1 MNHYIEAVAI
11 GVVAASVLFVAGVG
25 AGSPSRAATPDTRPA
40 DEAGAGTQYE
50 SAFYKA
56 RAELAK
62 AQWRYEFAVADRAR
76 IVNRVASHNASREDL
91 DASIAAVERASATV
105 KADRAALAQAQA
117 NLARLGVAPLPIS

>member
-25 AGSPSRAATPDTRPA
+25 AGSPSSAATPVTLPA
-40 DEAGAGTQYE
+40 AQAGAGTQDE

-62 AQWRYEFAVADRAR
+62 AQWRYEFAVAERAR
-76 IVNRVASHNASREDL
+76 IANRVASHNASRADL
-91 DASIAAVERASATV
+91 DVSIAAVERADATV
-105 KADRAALAQAQA
+105 KADRTALAVAQA
-117 NLARLGVAPLPIS
+117 NLLARY